1 MKPRITTIFLP
12 IIAAL
17 VLAAFTSAE
26 QICYD
31 HPNPMNPLQREKVPC
46 ELVPADT
53 VSRRDYNHRV
63 HNRRDQLSYN
73 GSDSFQIT
81 FTCRANATVCAKAK
95 NAFQQAGTIITG
107 VLKLSVPIIVN
118 ATFYSFC
125 KESNDCGTANFITL
139 EYHLDVPHKILIPGG
154 SYPARTMVILDDD
167 GLNRYYP
174 QALVKQLNLKSHP
187 TYGPYDI
194 TSVFNADAPFFFEYI
209 CCGVRFVR
217 FDCVAVFGLLDV
229 RPVLIVHI
237 NPTTQEDGTIT
248 AVQSDF
254 LFVILHEFMH
264 GLGFYSNWND
274 YINQV
279 PQALTPDVTPLDTRD
294 PSQFIDLLASVT
306 FSGFYESVF
315 DRYMVLLPSLTPTT
329 QLTRTLNGFAGGIG
343 AKFSGYD
350 TFFTQ
355 FIASPQ
361 YQTAVSMFKTS
372 ITSYDLG
379 FMPTNGST
387 LADVFVLETS
397 LNPFA
402 EGSSISHADYKT
414 YTNTSDFLMR
424 YMEDRG
430 VTIRDAVN
438 RGGGG
443 PIGPKL
449 IRVLETL
456 GYATISQP
464 NPDRNT
470 GTFTGTNAS
479 TTTSGNTAARPGG
492 PGRLWAV
499 VVAAVVVLVFG
510 EKMRDFV
517 RDF

>member
-139 EYHLDVPHKILIPGG
+139 GG

-194 TSVFNADAPFFFEYI
+194 TSVFNADAPFFFE
-209 CCGVRFVR
+209 
-217 FDCVAVFGLLDV
+217 
-229 RPVLIVHI
+229 
-237 NPTTQEDGTIT
+237 EDGTIT

-479 TTTSGNTAARPGG
+479 TTSSGNTAARPGG